1 MSQKKVDAYKQNK
14 KNREHESRKETRRRR
29 LEIGI
34 LLAVI
39 AVGLIW
45 FIAAGVSN
53 SSGKTTTVSINT
65 EAIDNY
71 TNDLQSYASDEEAG
85 DEAGT
90 VEETDEAENDGE

>member
-14 KNREHESRKETRRRR
+14 KNRENESRKAVRRRR

-45 FIAAGVSN
+45 FIVAGVSN
-53 SSGKTTTVSINT
+53 SGGKSTTVSINT
-65 EAIDNY
+65 EAIDTYSN
-71 TNDLQSYASDEEAG
+71 NLQYNNVEFVEPAADDAAG
-85 DEAGT
+85 
-90 VEETDEAENDGE
+90 AED